1 MAKKKVLIITH
12 TKDNTSVDKVIEFI
26 NAAGGEAIRFNVD
39 RYPMEYALTSSFTG
53 NKWEVLLTDGAAK
66 HELTDVDAVWYRRS
80 FNLGAGLKDVL
91 PREYLGPTMREVQH
105 TLFGMLEG
113 LTCFQIARYSEY
125 RRLDSKEEQLRMAV
139 KHGLRIP
146 ATCISNSPEQVKTFV
161 EQSRPVVAKMQS
173 SFAVYKG
180 EQEHVVFTNEITD
193 AHLQELN
200 SLQYCPMTF
209 QQKLEKKLELRV
221 TIVGAS
227 IFAFSIDSQKMANAK
242 VDWRKEGA
250 AMVEDWKPYELP
262 QEIKSKLLSFM
273 DEYKLNYGAIDII
286 VTPDNEYYFLEINA
300 AGEYFWLDMLCNYEI
315 SKQIAAV
322 LLGDAQRRE

>member
-12 TKDNTSVDKVIEFI
+12 INDNTSVDKVIDFI

-39 RYPMEYALTSSFTG
+39 NYPMQYALTSSFTN
-53 NKWEVLLTDGAAK
+53 NKWRVTLGDGPTR
-66 HELTDVDAVWYRRS
+66 HELNDVAAVWYRRS
-80 FNLGAGLKDVL
+80 FNLGGALKETL
-91 PREYLGPTMREVQH
+91 PKEYLGPTMREVQH

-113 LTCFQIARYSEY
+113 LSCFQIAKYSEY

-146 ATCISNSPEQVKTFV
+146 ATCISNSPEQVKEFV
-161 EQSRPVVAKMQS
+161 EQQRPVVAKMQS
-173 SFAVYKG
+173 SFAIYRG
-180 EQEHVVFTNEITD
+180 EKEHVVFTNEISD

-209 QQKLEKKLELRV
+209 QQKLDKKLELRV
-221 TIVGAS
+221 TVVGKE

-250 AMVEDWKPYELP
+250 AMVEDWKPYQLP
-262 QEIKSKLLSFM
+262 QEIKDKLLSFM
-273 DEYKLNYGAIDII
+273 ADYKLNYGAIDLIL
-286 VTPDNEYYFLEINA
+286 TPDDQYYFLEINS
-300 AGEYFWLDMLCNYEI
+300 AGEYFWLDMLCDYEI

-322 LLGDAQRRE
+322 LLGDAERN

>member
-1 MAKKKVLIITH
+1 MAKKVLIITH
-12 TKDNTSVDKVIEFI
+12 TKDNTSVDKVIDFI
-26 NAAGGEAIRFNVD
+26 NASGGEAIRFNVD
-39 RYPMEYALTSSFTG
+39 RYPMEYSLTTAFT
-53 NKWEVLLTDGAAK
+53 NNTWQVILTHGAEK
-66 HELTDVDAVWYRRS
+66 YHLNDVSAVWYRRS
-80 FNLGAGLKDVL
+80 FNLGSGLKDVL
-91 PREYLGPTMREVQH
+91 PKEYLGPTMREVQY

-113 LTCFQIARYSEY
+113 LPCFQIARYSEY
-125 RRLDSKEEQLRMAV
+125 RRLDSKEEQLRTAV

-146 ATCISNSPEQVKTFV
+146 ATCISNSPEQVKVFV
-161 EQSRPVVAKMQS
+161 EQQRPVVGKMQS

-193 AHLQELN
+193 AHLQELG

-221 TIVGAS
+221 TIVGKAV
-227 IFAFSIDSQKMANAK
+227 FAFSIDSQKMANSK

-262 QEIKSKLLSFM
+262 QEIQSKLLAFM
-273 DEYKLNYGAIDII
+273 SEYKLNYGAMDII
-286 VTPDNEYYFLEINA
+286 VTPDNEYYFLEVNA
-300 AGEYFWLDMLCNYEI
+300 AGEYFWLDVLCNYEI

-322 LLGDAQRRE
+322 LLGNAARN